1 MSNGSNIGGR
11 GTLTRDNLQAH
22 MAIVQGVNDVIWAP
36 RYDSA
41 LYVTNGQTQLTYF
54 VSPIGQGTTTAPG
67 SSGTKTLA
75 DTNMTAAGQLT
86 KGQAFYMTGI
96 EVIPFPSIDPAQGNI
111 TRAAPGDFLN
121 DIYDLSKSGV
131 LTFRVQDRDYVQDG
145 PLGLFP
151 PTTRLA
157 VNSALAMDGAVTPT
171 PTQSIAQVDYAT
183 FSGEPY
189 VITPIYLDS
198 NQGFTATIVWPTAVS
213 LSAQVRLYLR
223 LRGYLIRNAQ

>member
-22 MAIVQGVNDVIWAP
+22 MAIVQGVNDVIWSP

-41 LYVTNGQTQLTYF
+41 LYVTNGQTQLTFF
-54 VSPIGQGTTTAPG
+54 VAPVGQGTTTAPG

-86 KGQAFYMTGI
+86 KGQAFYMTGV
-96 EVIPFPSIDPAQGNI
+96 EVLPFPSIDPSQGNI
-111 TRAAPGDFLN
+111 SRAAPGDFLN

-198 NQGFTATIVWPTAVS
+198 NQGFQLTLTWPTAVS
-213 LSAQVRLYLR
+213 LSAQVRLFAR